1 MILTPIDNGSL
12 PDALARLAASLRSP
26 TARRVLRR
34 IAAAGGGSAER
45 ASGRTARRH
54 LHDALHVVR
63 SFGMEV
69 HLGAPNRGV
78 TWDGRRLRVAT
89 EAYILLHEVAHY
101 QVAAPRR
108 RRAVD
113 FGLGTGTETGRRA
126 VADRAALLHGIRR
139 EREEALASL
148 LGILWEASLGHPA
161 LASFL
166 DQNWLE
172 GAGRPGTAAHFET
185 TLRRLRA
192 EGLVD
197 PDGTPTRLLR
207 RRADGHSTVVG

>member
-1 MILTPIDNGSL
+1 MILTPIDKSHL
-12 PDALARLAASLRSP
+12 PEALTRFAASLRAP
-26 TARRVLRR
+26 TSRRVLRR
-34 IAAAGGGSAER
+34 IAGSGIRAER
-45 ASGRTARRH
+45 ATGWTARRH
-54 LHDALHVVR
+54 HREALCIVR
-63 SFGMEV
+63 SFGIEV
-69 HLGAPNRGV
+69 HPGAPSRGV
-78 TWDGRRLRVAT
+78 TWDGRRLRTAT
-89 EAYILLHEVAHY
+89 ESYILLHEVAHH

-113 FGLGTGTETGRRA
+113 FGLGAGTETGRRT

-172 GAGRPGTAAHFET
+172 GAGRPGTAAHFEA
-185 TLRRLRA
+185 TLRRLRV
-192 EGLVD
+192 EGLVG
-197 PDGTPTRLLR
+197 PDGRPARRLR
-207 RRADGHSTVVG
+207 RRADGHSMARG